1 MQHGKGSRDSYKKRI
16 GLLEHRSSK
25 LSRVSEHMQFVT
37 RHVLMILSS
46 QDNKASSDGV
56 QRTLSTLDVL
66 LWDIKLVSGLTDY

>member
-1 MQHGKGSRDSYKKRI
+1 MRHGRGSSNSYKTI

-25 LSRVSEHMQFVT
+25 LSRVSEHMQLVT

-46 QDNKASSDGV
+46 QDNKASADGV

-66 LWDIKLVSGLTDY
+66 LHQQNVTG